1 MNGCR
6 SGRFGR
12 YALLALLAGLLP
24 GASASAQTCASPLPL
39 LQSPPATGD
48 TCTST
53 NSLNLL
59 AGGALDSPQKDVIY
73 RLDSTTRLR
82 GTLGFG
88 AGTWSSAIGVL
99 MDECTEGASASAA
112 WDVVAPATLTDLP
125 SGDHFLVVTSAPWSP
140 PTDCGAYQL
149 DVDLEE
155 IPDGDCAVPLS
166 FHSGARHSGD
176 TCGASNPLPSIG
188 PFPSPQPDLVYRIDP
203 ADVVDGR
210 LYFDAPDF
218 NMAAMLVSSCSAA
231 GNVLAAAEF
240 PAGQS
245 GVMDV
250 SGPAGGDRYLVVSAS
265 PVEPNDS
272 CGSFGF
278 SDLDPAIATNR
289 TEFLAGL
296 QPGYYLEGFRQAPPG
311 ATPQRMDFARNG
323 YTYSVTPIGEN
334 ARLQF
339 ATDAF
344 GRSLQAL
351 TVTSTSAPRSL
362 RIAFAGASV
371 NAFGGSFWQTG
382 SSAAQGVLTVS
393 IRSGA
398 KVKTYRLRGSK
409 NFRGFRSSRPID
421 EIAITVSAS
430 SARPTI
436 DDWLVGYVQSP

>member
-12 YALLALLAGLLP
+12 HALLALLAGLLP
-24 GASASAQTCASPLPL
+24 AASASAQTCASPLPL
-39 LQSPPATGD
+39 LLSPSATGD

-88 AGTWSSAIGVL
+88 AGTWPNAMAVL
-99 MDECTEGASASAA
+99 MDDCAEGASASAA
-112 WDVVAPATLTDLP
+112 WDAGTPATLTDLP
-125 SGDHFLVVTSAPWSP
+125 PGDHFLVVTSAPWSP
-140 PTDCGAYQL
+140 PTECGAYQL
-149 DVDLEE
+149 DVDLQE

-166 FHSGARHSGD
+166 FRSGVRHAGD

-231 GNVLAAAEF
+231 SDILVAEEF
-240 PAGQS
+240 AAGQS

-250 SGPAGGDRYLVVSAS
+250 SGLSGGDRYLVVSAS
-265 PVEPNDS
+265 PLEPDDS

-278 SDLDPAIATNR
+278 SDLDPAIATDR

-296 QPGYYLEGFRQAPPG
+296 QPGYYLEGFRQVPPG

-323 YTYSVTPIGEN
+323 YAYSVTPIGAN
-334 ARLQF
+334 AHLQF

-362 RIAFAGASV
+362 RIAFSGVSV
-371 NAFGGSFWQTG
+371 NAVGGSFWQTG
-382 SSAAQGVLTVS
+382 SLAAQGIVTVS
-393 IRSGA
+393 FRSGV

-421 EIAITVSAS
+421 EIAITVSAG

-436 DDWLVGYVQSP
+436 DDFVVGYAQSP